1 MRGWRD
7 RMKLALPT
15 SLHRL
20 AFQAAGALLMLAG
33 AGLLATTVHSVA
45 TFRALAARHGG
56 EVIELGADAGP
67 QPGQQGYMV
76 RLAGTPKVVEAPRDP
91 EFGLRVDT
99 PVLLRHV
106 DMFQWRE
113 VRIGSTVHYE
123 QDWVDRP
130 LDSSRFEQPAG
141 HANPGSFALTGK
153 QFDAALVQLDG
164 FTLASPLVHA
174 LPGVEPA
181 SPDPKALPANLA
193 ASFSLYQNA
202 LVTSASPG
210 NPRLGDLRVSWEK
223 VPLQPITVLA
233 RIDGD
238 RLEAATGSSDGK
250 GYEVRLGDVSL
261 LDMFPELPLPPGFVL
276 GRQIIAV
283 LLAALGALVILSGT
297 AGRRA
302 DPLLALALGTLVVS
316 AVASVMMLGNDSF
329 ATGMWL
335 ALTALGIGVALW
347 RARRYRRLE

>member
-1 MRGWRD
+1 
-7 RMKLALPT
+7 MKFISRA

-20 AFQAAGALLMLAG
+20 ALQTVGALLMLAG
-33 AGLLATTVHSVA
+33 VGLLATTVRSEA

-56 EVIELGADAGP
+56 EVIELDANAGP
-67 QPGQQGYMV
+67 QPGQHGYMA
-76 RLAGTPKVVEAPRDP
+76 RLVGTPKAVEAPRDP

-106 DMFQWRE
+106 EMFQWRE
-113 VRIGSTVHYE
+113 VRIGSIVHYE
-123 QDWVDRP
+123 QDWADRP

-141 HANPGSFALTGK
+141 HANPGSFALSGQ

-164 FTLASPLVHA
+164 FTLAPPLVHA
-174 LPGVEPA
+174 LPGLEPA

-202 LVTSASPG
+202 LVTSASPAS
-210 NPRLGDLRVSWEK
+210 PRLGDLRVRWEK

-238 RLEAATGSSDGK
+238 RLVAATGSSDGK
-250 GYEVRLGDVSL
+250 GFEVQLGDVSL
-261 LDMFPELPLPPGFVL
+261 LDMFPELPLPPSFVL
-276 GRQIIAV
+276 GRQLIAV
-283 LLAALGALVILSGT
+283 LLAGLGALVILSGT

-302 DPLLALALGTLVVS
+302 DPLLALALGTLVVA
-316 AVASVMMLGNDSF
+316 AVASVMMLGHDSF
-329 ATGMWL
+329 AMGVWL
-335 ALTALGIGVALW
+335 ALTVLGMSVALW
-347 RARRYRRLE
+347 RARRHRRLE